1 MEPEVYIRCKK
12 EDEGVVQSV
21 VDDAVNEYKALL
33 KKEVKLFKDR
43 DVPCKVAMD
52 STRNLPTYNEQEG
65 ADSCMGGLI
74 LHAKNGRIVCS
85 NTLDDRL
92 QLCYQEA
99 IPDIRTILF
108 PSFK

>member
-43 DVPCKVAMD
+43 DVPCKVA
-52 STRNLPTYNEQEG
+52 
-65 ADSCMGGLI
+65 
-74 LHAKNGRIVCS
+74 IV
-85 NTLDDRL
+85 
-92 QLCYQEA
+92 
-99 IPDIRTILF
+99 
-108 PSFK
+108 